1 MIYIILGLI
10 VYAAVMVALAFA
22 GFKRTKNTSDYL
34 LAGKQ
39 MHPIVMALSY
49 GATFISTSAIV
60 GFGGAAGQFGMGLLW
75 LTVLNIIVGVFIAFV
90 FFGKRTRE
98 IGHRLGTNTMPEF
111 FARRFDSPFI
121 QGYAGILIFLF
132 MPIYA
137 SAVLKGI
144 VDYISKYIGAGFDT
158 VLIVVGVLAAVFVV
172 MGGLKGIMYAD
183 AFQGALMFIGMM
195 FLIIYTYSMMGGIT
209 NAHLA
214 LSELPSK
221 PGVAEQVAGLTKGG
235 FAGWTSMPV
244 TGTPVWWNIVTTLVA
259 GVGIGVLAQ
268 PQLSVKFMTVKSGK
282 ELNRAVLSGGVF
294 ILFMTGVAF
303 SVGALSNVAFYNASG
318 QISIVAA
325 GANDSIIPAFIKAF
339 LPGWFGGVF
348 LVVLMAAGVSTLNA
362 LVHTMGTAL
371 GRDFLKQSL
380 KLKTG
385 TITLTRIAMIVGLL
399 VSVLVAWL
407 SSKLDASLAII
418 AIGTSMFYGLCA
430 AAFLPTYIAALYIK
444 KFPKKAAIASIL
456 VGSATSLF
464 WLFFV
469 QEKTAGSLQI
479 CNLLFGTTS
488 IVKGTALQTL
498 SMVDAIAV
506 SLPVSVIT
514 ALVAWAILGNARES
528 ETKAAEAAAAAAE
541 SS

>member
-1 MIYIILGLI
+1 MSYAIAGLVIYVVMLAILS
-10 VYAAVMVALAFA
+10 YT
-22 GFKRTKNTSDYL
+22 GFRRTRNTSDYL

-39 MHPIVMALSY
+39 IHPIVMALSY
-49 GATFISTSAIV
+49 GATFISTSAVV

-90 FFGKRTRE
+90 VFGKRTRE

-111 FARRFDSPFI
+111 FARRFNCSFI
-121 QGYAGILIFLF
+121 QGYAGLLIFLF

-144 VDYISKYIGAGFDT
+144 VDYISKFIGVNFDT
-158 VLIVVGVLAAVFVV
+158 VLIIVSVLAAVFVI

-183 AFQGALMFIGMM
+183 AFQGALMFAGMM
-195 FLIIYTYSMMGGIT
+195 FLIIYTYSMLGGIT

-214 LSELPSK
+214 LAELPSK

-268 PQLSVKFMTVKSGK
+268 PQLSVKFMTVKSGR
-282 ELNRAVLSGGVF
+282 ELNRAVLSGGIF

-303 SVGALSNVAFYNASG
+303 SVGALSNVAFYDASG
-318 QISIVAA
+318 QISIAAA
-325 GANDSIIPAFIKAF
+325 GSNDSIIPTFIKTF

-371 GRDFLKQSL
+371 GRDFLKQSI
-380 KLKTG
+380 KLKAN
-385 TITLTRIAMIVGLL
+385 TIALTRISMLIGL
-399 VSVLVAWL
+399 VISVLLAWL
-407 SSKLDASLAII
+407 SSKLDASMAII
-418 AIGTSMFYGLCA
+418 AIGTSLFFGLCA
-430 AAFLPTYIAALYIK
+430 ATFLPTYFAALYIE
-444 KFPKKAAIASIL
+444 KFPRKAALASIL
-456 VGSATSLF
+456 TGSISSLF

-498 SMVDAIAV
+498 SMVDAIVVA
-506 SLPVSVIT
+506 LPLSIV
-514 ALVAWAILGNARES
+514 AAAAAWAILGNADES
-528 ETKAAEAAAAAAE
+528 ERLAAMEAALLASAD
-541 SS
+541 